1 MIVRSKG
8 RKIRDMD
15 AESIGPIDQQPIKR
29 IVGRKERGPDEVC
42 HPFFISKDRIEF
54 SRQKT
59 RSGIAPKGVFRYKSH
74 AQANADMETWISES
88 IQRFEISKGQ
98 SPDFHD
104 LVADFG
110 KDEGH

>member
-1 MIVRSKG
+1 MRPDSV
-8 RKIRDMD
+8 
-15 AESIGPIDQQPIKR
+15 GPPDQQPIKR
-29 IVGRKERGPDEVC
+29 IIGRKERGIRETC
-42 HPFFISKDRIEF
+42 TSLFMSEDRSAF

-59 RSGIAPKGVFRYKSH
+59 RSRIAPKGVFRYRSH
-74 AQANADMETWISES
+74 AQANADMEKWISES